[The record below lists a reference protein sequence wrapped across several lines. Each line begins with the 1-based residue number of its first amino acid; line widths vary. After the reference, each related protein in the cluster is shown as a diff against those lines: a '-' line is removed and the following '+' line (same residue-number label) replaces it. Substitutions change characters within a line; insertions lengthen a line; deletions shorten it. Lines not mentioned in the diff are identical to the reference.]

1 MRTYV
6 CDWCNRPKK
15 NGARWILGFAA
26 ERVSRAG
33 VQREVSIEPAW
44 SDKRAEHSLAVH
56 FCSEAHKD
64 FYVAAL
70 FRNHRSASPLRDSA
84 GPTSR
89 RVRHSETS
97 TAMGAVSIETDF
109 QTEQLPPIQP
119 TARRARNSPGNRTKF
134 STADSIRS
142 HGLGV
147 RIHGDAA
154 TRQEPWADTDC
165 WGGS

>member
-33 VQREVSIEPAW
+33 VHREISIEPAW
-44 SDKRAEHSLAVH
+44 SEKRAEHPLAVH

-70 FRNHRSASPLRDSA
+70 FRNHRSASPLSDSA
-84 GPTSR
+84 RPTSR

-119 TARRARNSPGNRTKF
+119 TTTARRVRNSPGKRTNF

-142 HGLGV
+142 HGLSV
-147 RIHGDAA
+147 RIHGDTA
-154 TRQEPWADTDC
+154 TRQEPSEDIDC
-165 WGGS
+165 